1 MHLGA
6 SVAAMIDA
14 ISHHRNRLMPCNAI
28 LEGEYGEA
36 DIAMGVPCVLS
47 RQGLVRVIDLG
58 LNEAA
63 MEMFKESAAGVR
75 ADIAL
80 MPAPD

>member
-1 MHLGA
+1 
-6 SVAAMIDA
+6 
-14 ISHHRNRLMPCNAI
+14 
-28 LEGEYGEA
+28 
-36 DIAMGVPCVLS
+36 MGVPCVLS

-58 LNEAA
+58 FNEAA